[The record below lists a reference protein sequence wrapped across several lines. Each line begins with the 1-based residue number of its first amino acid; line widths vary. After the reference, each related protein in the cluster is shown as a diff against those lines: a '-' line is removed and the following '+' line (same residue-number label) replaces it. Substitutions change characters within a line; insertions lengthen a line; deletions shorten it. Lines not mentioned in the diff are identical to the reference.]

1 MPLYEFKCL
10 KCNEFIEILVMR
22 QEEQIEMKCPKCD
35 SPELERV
42 LSTTSYS
49 MSGGGDQSGVSVSN
63 AQTRTCSGGS
73 CTTYDIPGP
82 K

>member
-10 KCNEFIEILVMR
+10 KCNEFFEILVMR
-22 QEEQIEMKCPKCD
+22 QEDQIEMVCPKCD
-35 SPELERV
+35 SPEIERV
-42 LSTTSYS
+42 LSTMSYS
-49 MSGGGDQSGVSVSN
+49 MSSGDGQSASHTE
-63 AQTRTCSGGS
+63 TRTCSSGS

>member
-10 KCNEFIEILVMR
+10 KCNEFFEVLVMR
-22 QEEQIEMKCPKCD
+22 QEEQIEMKCSKCN
-35 SPELERV
+35 SQEIERV

-49 MSGGGDQSGVSVSN
+49 MSSGNGQNSVSN
-63 AQTRTCSGGS
+63 TQTRTCSGGS

>member
-10 KCNEFIEILVMR
+10 KCNEFFEVLVMR
-22 QEEQIEMKCPKCD
+22 QDEQVEMKCPQCK
-35 SPELERV
+35 SSEFERV

-49 MSGGGDQSGVSVSN
+49 MSSGEGYRDVPK